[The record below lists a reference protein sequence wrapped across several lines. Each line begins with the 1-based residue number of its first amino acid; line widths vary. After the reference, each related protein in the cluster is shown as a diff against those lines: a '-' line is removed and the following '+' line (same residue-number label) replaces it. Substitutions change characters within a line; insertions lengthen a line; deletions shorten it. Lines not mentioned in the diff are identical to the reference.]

1 MKSCVFLATL
11 LLTVWT
17 AVQAETVTHLN
28 RLLTACQNNG
38 TLPEDDYELDD
49 DELFHIDF
57 DKKEAVPRLPD
68 FAKYWSISEGAAAR
82 AETDRQV
89 CIHNVDVLAQCHEY
103 PPEEQAEMDN
113 DESGSEADWVC
124 KDESSSSSDSEEDAS
139 EVPGP
144 TATSPEAAAS
154 PAVAPAPPGT
164 QEAGNDGTVRNT
176 ILVLKLQPP
185 PRVTLYPE
193 NDLEKGK
200 PNTLI
205 CFITD
210 FHPAAIK
217 VTWTKNTLPV
227 TEGVTLTQYYSNKD
241 FTLNMFSYLSFTP
254 ELGDVYS
261 CQVQHSALSETL
273 TTFWEP
279 DVQTE
284 SDVGKTAFCAV
295 GLTLGL
301 LGVAVGTF
309 FLIKGNKCN

>member
-1 MKSCVFLATL
+1 MKSCVFLAAL

-17 AVQAETVTHLN
+17 AVQAETVTHLD
-28 RLLTACQNNG
+28 RALFACQTNG

-57 DKKEAVPRLPD
+57 EKKEAVQRIPE
-68 FAKYWSISEGAAAR
+68 FAKYWSPPEGVVAR
-82 AETDRQV
+82 AETERQT
-89 CIHNVDVLAQCHEY
+89 CIHNVAGYAKCHKY
-103 PPEEQAEMDN
+103 PPE
-113 DESGSEADWVC
+113 
-124 KDESSSSSDSEEDAS
+124 
-139 EVPGP
+139 
-144 TATSPEAAAS
+144 
-154 PAVAPAPPGT
+154 
-164 QEAGNDGTVRNT
+164 
-176 ILVLKLQPP
+176 KLAP
-185 PRVTLYPE
+185 PRVTLYHE
-193 NDLEKGK
+193 NDLELGK

-205 CFITD
+205 CFID
-210 FHPAAIK
+210 GFHPAAIK

-227 TEGVTLTQYYSNKD
+227 TEGVSLTQYYSNKD

-261 CQVQHSALSETL
+261 CQVQHSALPETL

-284 SDVGKTAFCAV
+284 SDVGETAYCAV

>member
-1 MKSCVFLATL
+1 MKSCVFLAAL

-17 AVQAETVTHLN
+17 AVQAETVTHLTR
-28 RLLTACQNNG
+28 RLVACQTNG
-38 TLPEDDYELDD
+38 TLPEQDYELDD

-57 DKKEAVPRLPD
+57 DKKEVVPRIPD
-68 FAKYWSISEGAAAR
+68 FAKFWVPPPDAPAR
-82 AETDRQV
+82 AETNRQV
-89 CIHNVDVLAQCHEY
+89 CIHNVAGFAQCHEY
-103 PPEEQAEMDN
+103 PTEKQ
-113 DESGSEADWVC
+113 V
-124 KDESSSSSDSEEDAS
+124 
-139 EVPGP
+139 
-144 TATSPEAAAS
+144 
-154 PAVAPAPPGT
+154 
-164 QEAGNDGTVRNT
+164 
-176 ILVLKLQPP
+176 P
-185 PRVTLYPE
+185 PRVTLYHE
-193 NDLEKGK
+193 NDLELGK

-205 CFITD
+205 CFLD
-210 FHPAAIK
+210 GFHPAAIK

-227 TEGVTLTQYYSNKD
+227 TEGVSLTQYYPDRD

-261 CQVQHSALSETL
+261 CQVQHSALPETL

-284 SDVGKTAFCAV
+284 SDVGKTVYCAV

>member
-1 MKSCVFLATL
+1 MKSCVFLAAL

-17 AVQAETVTHLN
+17 AVQAETVTHLF
-28 RLLTACQNNG
+28 RQLTACQTNG

-57 DKKEAVPRLPD
+57 DKKEAIQRLPD
-68 FAKYWSISEGAAAR
+68 FAKYWSPPEGAPAR

-89 CIHNVDVLAQCHEY
+89 CTHNVAGFARCHEY
-103 PPEEQAEMDN
+103 PPEEQ
-113 DESGSEADWVC
+113 V
-124 KDESSSSSDSEEDAS
+124 
-139 EVPGP
+139 
-144 TATSPEAAAS
+144 
-154 PAVAPAPPGT
+154 
-164 QEAGNDGTVRNT
+164 
-176 ILVLKLQPP
+176 P
-185 PRVTLYPE
+185 PRAAVYPE
-193 NDLEKGK
+193 NQLELGK

-205 CFITD
+205 CFITG

-227 TEGVTLTQYYSNKD
+227 TEGVSLTQYYSNKD
-241 FTLNMFSYLSFTP
+241 FTLQMFSYLSFTP

-279 DVQTE
+279 DVQTD
-284 SDVGKTAFCAV
+284 SDVGETAYCAV

>member
-1 MKSCVFLATL
+1 MS
-11 LLTVWT
+11 
-17 AVQAETVTHLN
+17 EN
-28 RLLTACQNNG
+28 
-38 TLPEDDYELDD
+38 DYELDD
-49 DELFHIDF
+49 DELFHVDF
-57 DKKEAVPRLPD
+57 EKKEAVQRLPEFDKYWKIPPGVAPQAEANRQICINSVDD
-68 FAKYWSISEGAAAR
+68 FAR
-82 AETDRQV
+82 
-89 CIHNVDVLAQCHEY
+89 CHEY
-103 PPEEQAEMDN
+103 PPEEQV
-113 DESGSEADWVC
+113 S
-124 KDESSSSSDSEEDAS
+124 
-139 EVPGP
+139 
-144 TATSPEAAAS
+144 
-154 PAVAPAPPGT
+154 
-164 QEAGNDGTVRNT
+164 
-176 ILVLKLQPP
+176 

-193 NDLEKGK
+193 KDLELGK

-241 FTLNMFSYLSFTP
+241 FTLQMFSYLSFTP

-261 CQVQHSALSETL
+261 CQVQHSALPETL

-279 DVQTE
+279 DVQTD
-284 SDVGKTAFCAV
+284 SDVGETAFCAV

>member
-1 MKSCVFLATL
+1 MKSCVFLAAL

-28 RLLTACQNNG
+28 RALFACQTNG
-38 TLPEDDYELDD
+38 TLPEVDYELDD

-68 FAKYWSISEGAAAR
+68 FAKFWVPNPGAPAQ
-82 AETDRQV
+82 AEVKRQV
-89 CIHNVDVLAQCHEY
+89 CINNVDFFSRCHEY
-103 PPEEQAEMDN
+103 PPEKQD
-113 DESGSEADWVC
+113 
-124 KDESSSSSDSEEDAS
+124 
-139 EVPGP
+139 
-144 TATSPEAAAS
+144 
-154 PAVAPAPPGT
+154 
-164 QEAGNDGTVRNT
+164 
-176 ILVLKLQPP
+176 P
-185 PRVTLYPE
+185 PRAAVYPE
-193 NDLEKGK
+193 KDLELGK

-227 TEGVTLTQYYSNKD
+227 TEGVSLTQYYSNKD
-241 FTLNMFSYLSFTP
+241 YTLQMFSYLSFTP

-261 CQVQHSALSETL
+261 CQVQHSALPETL

-279 DVQTE
+279 DVQTD

>member
-1 MKSCVFLATL
+1 MKSCVFLAAL

-17 AVQAETVTHLN
+17 AVQAETVTHLT
-28 RLLTACQNNG
+28 RHLSACQNNG
-38 TLPEDDYELDD
+38 TLPERDYELDN
-49 DELFHIDF
+49 DELFHFDF
-57 DKKEAVPRLPD
+57 DKKEVVQRLPE
-68 FAKYWSISEGAAAR
+68 FAKYWGPPEGAAAR
-82 AETDRQV
+82 AEADRQT
-89 CIHNVDVLAQCHEY
+89 CTYSVDVFARCHEY
-103 PPEEQAEMDN
+103 PPE
-113 DESGSEADWVC
+113 
-124 KDESSSSSDSEEDAS
+124 K
-139 EVPGP
+139 
-144 TATSPEAAAS
+144 
-154 PAVAPAPPGT
+154 
-164 QEAGNDGTVRNT
+164 
-176 ILVLKLQPP
+176 LVP
-185 PRVTLYPE
+185 PRVTLFHE
-193 NDLEKGK
+193 NDLELGK

-227 TEGVTLTQYYSNKD
+227 TEGVTLTQYYPNKD

-279 DVQTE
+279 DVQTD
-284 SDVGKTAFCAV
+284 SDVGETAFCAV

>member
-1 MKSCVFLATL
+1 MKSCVFLAAL

-17 AVQAETVTHLN
+17 AVQAETVTHLFR
-28 RLLTACQNNG
+28 RLAACQTND
-38 TLPEDDYELDD
+38 TQAERDYELDD

-57 DKKEAVPRLPD
+57 DKKEAVQRLPE
-68 FAKYWSISEGAAAR
+68 FAKYWVPPPDAPAR
-82 AETDRQV
+82 AETDRQT
-89 CIHNVDVLAQCHEY
+89 CIHNVASYARCHEY
-103 PPEEQAEMDN
+103 PPEEQ
-113 DESGSEADWVC
+113 V
-124 KDESSSSSDSEEDAS
+124 
-139 EVPGP
+139 
-144 TATSPEAAAS
+144 
-154 PAVAPAPPGT
+154 
-164 QEAGNDGTVRNT
+164 
-176 ILVLKLQPP
+176 P

-193 NDLEKGK
+193 NDLELGK

-205 CFITD
+205 CFITG

-241 FTLNMFSYLSFTP
+241 FTLQMFSYLSFTP

-261 CQVQHSALSETL
+261 CQVQHSALPETL

-279 DVQTE
+279 DVQTD
-284 SDVGKTAFCAV
+284 SDVGETAYCAV

>member
-1 MKSCVFLATL
+1 MKSCVFLAAL

-17 AVQAETVTHLN
+17 AVQAETVTHLT
-28 RLLTACQNNG
+28 RQLAACETNG
-38 TLPEDDYELDD
+38 TMPEDDYELDD
-49 DELFHIDF
+49 DETFHIDF

-68 FAKYWSISEGAAAR
+68 FAKYWNPPPGAPAR
-82 AETDRQV
+82 AEANRQV
-89 CIHNVDVLAQCHEY
+89 CIQNVAGFAKCHEY
-103 PPEEQAEMDN
+103 PPEEQD
-113 DESGSEADWVC
+113 
-124 KDESSSSSDSEEDAS
+124 
-139 EVPGP
+139 
-144 TATSPEAAAS
+144 
-154 PAVAPAPPGT
+154 
-164 QEAGNDGTVRNT
+164 
-176 ILVLKLQPP
+176 P
-185 PRVTLYPE
+185 PRVTLFHE
-193 NDLEKGK
+193 NDLELGK

-210 FHPAAIK
+210 FHPPAIK

-227 TEGVTLTQYYSNKD
+227 TEGVSLTQYYSNKD

-279 DVQTE
+279 DVQTD
-284 SDVGKTAFCAV
+284 SDVGETAFCAV

>member
-17 AVQAETVTHLN
+17 AVQAETVTHLA
-28 RLLTACQNNG
+28 RHLIACQTNG
-38 TLPEDDYELDD
+38 TLSEDDTELDD

-68 FAKYWSISEGAAAR
+68 FAKYWVPPPDAPAR
-82 AETDRQV
+82 AEANRQI
-89 CIHNVDVLAQCHEY
+89 CIQSVVVAAKCHEY
-103 PPEEQAEMDN
+103 PPE
-113 DESGSEADWVC
+113 
-124 KDESSSSSDSEEDAS
+124 KL
-139 EVPGP
+139 VPP
-144 TATSPEAAAS
+144 H
-154 PAVAPAPPGT
+154 
-164 QEAGNDGTVRNT
+164 
-176 ILVLKLQPP
+176 
-185 PRVTLYPE
+185 VTLFHL
-193 NDLEKGK
+193 NDLELGK

-205 CFITD
+205 CFID
-210 FHPAAIK
+210 GFHPAAIK
-217 VTWTKNTLPV
+217 VSWTKNTLPV

-241 FTLNMFSYLSFTP
+241 FTLQMFSYLSFTP

-284 SDVGKTAFCAV
+284 SDVGKTVYCAV

>member
-1 MKSCVFLATL
+1 MKSCVFLAAL

-17 AVQAETVTHLN
+17 AVQAETVTHLFR
-28 RLLTACQNNG
+28 RLAACQTNG
-38 TLPEDDYELDD
+38 TQEERDYELDD

-57 DKKEAVPRLPD
+57 DKKEAVQRLPE
-68 FAKYWSISEGAAAR
+68 FAKYWGPPLEAAER
-82 AETDRQV
+82 AEADRQT
-89 CIHNVDVLAQCHEY
+89 CIHNVAGYARCHEY
-103 PPEEQAEMDN
+103 PTEKQ
-113 DESGSEADWVC
+113 V
-124 KDESSSSSDSEEDAS
+124 
-139 EVPGP
+139 
-144 TATSPEAAAS
+144 
-154 PAVAPAPPGT
+154 
-164 QEAGNDGTVRNT
+164 
-176 ILVLKLQPP
+176 P

-193 NDLEKGK
+193 NDLELGK

-205 CFITD
+205 CFITG

-227 TEGVTLTQYYSNKD
+227 TEGVSLTQYYSNKD
-241 FTLNMFSYLSFTP
+241 FTLQMFSYLSFTP

-279 DVQTE
+279 DVQTD
-284 SDVGKTAFCAV
+284 SDVGETVYCAV